1 MNEDRFDE
9 LLEKCES
16 PIETKLLTK
25 LYPHLSPSHARELE
39 AQKRERITHDGTRI
53 RLDFAFPDLRIAICC
68 DGRSWHEGNPERFD
82 KDRRE
87 SRELQLQS
95 WTVLRFS
102 GREIN
107 SDSEMVVETIQRA
120 IKRREWYRNRRPQ
133 QQQARQ
139 QQRTPIPERA
149 PTERPPIERP
159 PIDLRQNDLRQN
171 DLDRTTSENSET
183 TTMVGQSESTAET
196 RGRTVRRYQP
206 LPRDC
211 RNAYIAEFYFMRRK
225 KPQEPKPTLN
235 HTQSRPNMN
244 HRQKLA
250 HGATLNATDRRAE
263 SPPDTPGGL
272 NQALSAPN
280 EKK

>member
-120 IKRREWYRNRRPQ
+120 IKRREWYRNRQTQ

-149 PTERPPIERP
+149 PAERPPAERLPAERPPTERPPAERP
-159 PIDLRQNDLRQN
+159 PTERPPTERPPAERPPTERPPAERPPRTTSGRTTSDRTTSENDLRQNDLRQN
-171 DLDRTTSENSET
+171 DLRQNDLRQNDLRQQHGWTIRKHSRNQRE
-183 TTMVGQSESTAET
+183 
-196 RGRTVRRYQP
+196 
-206 LPRDC
+206 DC
-211 RNAYIAEFYFMRRK
+211 A
-225 KPQEPKPTLN
+225 
-235 HTQSRPNMN
+235 
-244 HRQKLA
+244 
-250 HGATLNATDRRAE
+250 
-263 SPPDTPGGL
+263 
-272 NQALSAPN
+272 ALSASPS
-280 EKK
+280 

>member
-133 QQQARQ
+133 QQQAQQ

-159 PIDLRQNDLRQN
+159 PTERPPTERPPTERPPIEQPPIEQPPKIPRQQPW
-171 DLDRTTSENSET
+171 LDN
-183 TTMVGQSESTAET
+183 QKA
-196 RGRTVRRYQP
+196 QQ
-206 LPRDC
+206 
-211 RNAYIAEFYFMRRK
+211 
-225 KPQEPKPTLN
+225 KPEGGLCGVI
-235 HTQSRPNMN
+235 S
-244 HRQKLA
+244 LSIVIV
-250 HGATLNATDRRAE
+250 ATLIL
-263 SPPDTPGGL
+263 L
-272 NQALSAPN
+272 NFIL
-280 EKK
+280 

>member
-120 IKRREWYRNRRPQ
+120 IKRRKWYLTGDHSNSRRGNNRELLYR
-133 QQQARQ
+133 RG
-139 QQRTPIPERA
+139 
-149 PTERPPIERP
+149 
-159 PIDLRQNDLRQN
+159 LRQNNLRDN
-171 DLDRTTSENSET
+171 KF
-183 TTMVGQSESTAET
+183 
-196 RGRTVRRYQP
+196 
-206 LPRDC
+206 RDNNHGWTIRKHS
-211 RNAYIAEFYFMRRK
+211 RNQREDCA
-225 KPQEPKPTLN
+225 
-235 HTQSRPNMN
+235 
-244 HRQKLA
+244 
-250 HGATLNATDRRAE
+250 
-263 SPPDTPGGL
+263 
-272 NQALSAPN
+272 ALSASPS
-280 EKK
+280 

>member
-159 PIDLRQNDLRQN
+159 PTEQPRQNER
-171 DLDRTTSENSET
+171 
-183 TTMVGQSESTAET
+183 
-196 RGRTVRRYQP
+196 
-206 LPRDC
+206 
-211 RNAYIAEFYFMRRK
+211 
-225 KPQEPKPTLN
+225 
-235 HTQSRPNMN
+235 
-244 HRQKLA
+244 
-250 HGATLNATDRRAE
+250 
-263 SPPDTPGGL
+263 
-272 NQALSAPN
+272 
-280 EKK
+280 

>member
-120 IKRREWYRNRRPQ
+120 IKRREWYRNRQTQ

-149 PTERPPIERP
+149 PADLRQNDLRQS
-159 PIDLRQNDLRQN
+159 DLRQNDLRQN
-171 DLDRTTSENSET
+171 DLRQNDLRQNDLR
-183 TTMVGQSESTAET
+183 QNDL
-196 RGRTVRRYQP
+196 RQNDLRQNDLRQNDLRQND
-206 LPRDC
+206 LRQNDLRQNDLRQNNLRQNDLRQNNLRDNKFRDNNHGWTIRKHS
-211 RNAYIAEFYFMRRK
+211 RNQREDCA
-225 KPQEPKPTLN
+225 
-235 HTQSRPNMN
+235 
-244 HRQKLA
+244 
-250 HGATLNATDRRAE
+250 
-263 SPPDTPGGL
+263 
-272 NQALSAPN
+272 ALSASPS
-280 EKK
+280 